1 MAEEGSSSPLSS
13 VLSSPPA
20 SPPRSVS
27 GDWDAILVQKIDTA
41 AQVTLEEI
49 AAEKSTVEE
58 PAVEEPAVEEPAVE
72 EPAVE
77 EPAVEEPAVEEPAV
91 EVPAVEEPAVEE
103 PAIEEQTVE
112 EPTVEEPTV
121 EEPTV
126 EEPTVE
132 EPTVEEPATKKTATK
147 RSATKRSAAK
157 RSATKRSAAKKPA
170 AKKPAVEQGYVKE
183 PEVQGPEEPEGEP
196 ATPLAAPSACPENK
210 TEFRPSDQLEAQQ
223 PEEKGSTSW
232 AAINLPPPK
241 LRSVNKPEVPTRE
254 EEPIAPS
261 AAPSSVPKKR
271 KSLPEAVSSKEGVAD
286 SRNILKPKLTRGA
299 CTPCRENKLKCL
311 KEKPICSRCSGSGTH
326 CVYAFEQ
333 PRKGVSAA
341 ARSVSF
347 KAEAVPADVGEPKA
361 LSPQDAHADS
371 AVQDLEVEKEIATP
385 AIKAATVADS
395 SINGQGF
402 KGPKNE
408 DPSTVTKR
416 ARKRASGQT
425 PEEAVL
431 KTDAWSSKATRHSG
445 SSDEQLGTELG
456 KRKASDQ
463 DKSST
468 TKRPRHAGDAPKKTN
483 LDRKWEAP
491 FVYTDEKSPL
501 TNADLRAILLLPR
514 AWDVLTPDERKD
526 ILAKF
531 PDDSHI
537 LDPGTEIARPDL
549 VSLRNNDHF
558 RYDCARYLENI
569 ERGRHDEQWLQ
580 EAWVAHEKHK
590 RGDYDDFLIKEFEND
605 WATKIPAELL
615 QKTSRKNET
624 LAADAVA
631 VSENKAIAKEQ
642 HKALPGRI
650 KSASVIQEVPPAD
663 TASVVMAETNTN
675 HIADYHPNGLEES
688 NTNGARYT
696 ELRFEV
702 PHEVD

>member
-1 MAEEGSSSPLSS
+1 D
-13 VLSSPPA
+13 PA
-20 SPPRSVS
+20 VKEP
-27 GDWDAILVQKIDTA
+27 A
-41 AQVTLEEI
+41 
-49 AAEKSTVEE
+49 VEDPAVKE
-58 PAVEEPAVEEPAVE
+58 PAVEEPAVEDPAVKEPAVEDPAVKEPAVE
-72 EPAVE
+72 ELAVE
-77 EPAVEEPAVEEPAV
+77 EPA
-91 EVPAVEEPAVEE
+91 
-103 PAIEEQTVE
+103 
-112 EPTVEEPTV
+112 V

-132 EPTVEEPATKKTATK
+132 EPTVEEPAVEESTVEEPAVEEHTVEELVV
-147 RSATKRSAAK
+147 
-157 RSATKRSAAKKPA
+157 KKPA
-170 AKKPAVEQGYVKE
+170 TKKPATKKPATKKPATKKPATKKPATKKSATKKPAVEQGHVKE
-183 PEVQGPEEPEGEP
+183 SEVQGPEEPEGEP
-196 ATPLAAPSACPENK
+196 ATPLAASSACPENK
-210 TEFRPSDQLEAQQ
+210 TEFRPSDQLEARQ
-223 PEEKGSTSW
+223 PEEKASTSW
-232 AAINLPPPK
+232 AAINLPPQK
-241 LRSVNKPEVPTRE
+241 LRSVDKPEVPTRE
-254 EEPIAPS
+254 EEPTAPS

-271 KSLPEAVSSKEGVAD
+271 KSLPEAVSFKGGVAD

-299 CTPCRENKLKCL
+299 CTPCRENKLK
-311 KEKPICSRCSGSGTH
+311 
-326 CVYAFEQ
+326 

-341 ARSVSF
+341 ARPVSS

-361 LSPQDAHADS
+361 LSPPDAHADS

-416 ARKRASGQT
+416 ARKRTSGQT
-425 PEEAVL
+425 PEEAAL
-431 KTDAWSSKATRHSG
+431 NNDAWSSKVTRHSG

-468 TKRPRHAGDAPKKTN
+468 AKRPRHAGEAPKKTN
-483 LDRKWEAP
+483 LDRKWGAP

-514 AWDVLTPDERKD
+514 AWEVLTPDERKD

-605 WATKIPAELL
+605 WATKIPEELL

-624 LAADAVA
+624 LETDATVA
-631 VSENKAIAKEQ
+631 VSENKAITKEQ
-642 HKALPGRI
+642 HKALPGRT

-663 TASVVMAETNTN
+663 TASVVMAETNTS
-675 HIADYHPNGLEES
+675 HIADYHPNGHEKS
-688 NTNGARYT
+688 DTNGARYT

>member
-13 VLSSPPA
+13 ALSSPPA

-27 GDWDAILVQKIDTA
+27 GDWDAIHAQEIDTA

-58 PAVEEPAVEEPAVE
+58 PAVEV
-72 EPAVE
+72 
-77 EPAVEEPAVEEPAV
+77 PAV
-91 EVPAVEEPAVEE
+91 EVPAVEVPAVEV
-103 PAIEEQTVE
+103 PAVEEQTVE
-112 EPTVEEPTV
+112 EPTVEELV
-121 EEPTV
+121 V
-126 EEPTVE
+126 KK
-132 EPTVEEPATKKTATK
+132 PATKKTATK

-157 RSATKRSAAKKPA
+157 KSA

-183 PEVQGPEEPEGEP
+183 PEVQGPEEPEEEPEEEP

-254 EEPIAPS
+254 EEPTAPS

-271 KSLPEAVSSKEGVAD
+271 KSLPEAVSSEEGVAD

-333 PRKGVSAA
+333 PRTGVSAA
-341 ARSVSF
+341 ARSVSS

-408 DPSTVTKR
+408 DSSTVTKR

-431 KTDAWSSKATRHSG
+431 NNDAWSSKVTRHSG

-468 TKRPRHAGDAPKKTN
+468 AKRPRHAGEAPKKTN
-483 LDRKWEAP
+483 LDRKWGAP

-569 ERGRHDEQWLQ
+569 ARGRHDEQWLQ

-624 LAADAVA
+624 LVTDATVA

-642 HKALPGRI
+642 HKDLPGRI
-650 KSASVIQEVPPAD
+650 KSAAVIQEVPPAD

-675 HIADYHPNGLEES
+675 HIADYHPNGHEDS

>member
-13 VLSSPPA
+13 VLSSPPV

-27 GDWDAILVQKIDTA
+27 GDWNAIYAQEIDTA
-41 AQVTLEEI
+41 ARVALEEI
-49 AAEKSTVEE
+49 AAEESTVEEPAVEELAVEEPAVEEPAVEEPAVEESTVEE

-77 EPAVEEPAVEEPAV
+77 ESTVEDPAVKEPAVEEPV
-91 EVPAVEEPAVEE
+91 VKKPS
-103 PAIEEQTVE
+103 TKK
-112 EPTVEEPTV
+112 
-121 EEPTV
+121 
-126 EEPTVE
+126 
-132 EPTVEEPATKKTATK
+132 PATKKPATK
-147 RSATKRSAAK
+147 KSATKKS
-157 RSATKRSAAKKPA
+157 
-170 AKKPAVEQGYVKE
+170 AVEQGHVKE
-183 PEVQGPEEPEGEP
+183 SEVQGPEEPEGEP
-196 ATPLAAPSACPENK
+196 ATPLAASSACPENK
-210 TEFRPSDQLEAQQ
+210 TEFRPSDQLEARQ
-223 PEEKGSTSW
+223 PEEKASTSW
-232 AAINLPPPK
+232 AAINLPPQK
-241 LRSVNKPEVPTRE
+241 LRSVDKPEVPTRE
-254 EEPIAPS
+254 EEPTAPS

-271 KSLPEAVSSKEGVAD
+271 KSLPEAVSFKGGVAD

-299 CTPCRENKLKCL
+299 CTPCRENKLKCQ

-341 ARSVSF
+341 ARPVSS

-361 LSPQDAHADS
+361 LSPPDAHADS

-425 PEEAVL
+425 PEEAAL
-431 KTDAWSSKATRHSG
+431 NNDAWSSKITRHSG

-468 TKRPRHAGDAPKKTN
+468 AKRPRHAGEAPKKTN
-483 LDRKWEAP
+483 LDRKWGAP

-514 AWDVLTPDERKD
+514 AWEVLTPDERKD

-605 WATKIPAELL
+605 WATKIPEELL

-624 LAADAVA
+624 LETDATIA
-631 VSENKAIAKEQ
+631 VSENKAITKEQ
-642 HKALPGRI
+642 HKALPGRT

-663 TASVVMAETNTN
+663 TASVVMAETNTS
-675 HIADYHPNGLEES
+675 HVADHHPNGHEKS